1 MFVTKLYNGYT
12 DCSLL
17 LAQFP
22 LYVAPK
28 TTRRTERTRGI
39 INVPFARV
47 EAIRR
52 SLFVRAP
59 THLNHIMFVRDDID
73 LFHDSLGQSRKKV
86 ISYIK
91 EL

>member
-1 MFVTKLYNGYT
+1 MFVTKLYSGYS

-28 TTRRTERTRGI
+28 PTRKTEKTRGI
-39 INVPFARV
+39 IHVPFARV
-47 EAIRR
+47 DAVKR

-59 THLNHIMFVRDDID
+59 MHLNHMLFKRDDVD
-73 LFHDSLGQSRKKV
+73 LFHDSLGQSRKK
-86 ISYIK
+86 IRSYIK